1 MPSRMSLQE
10 RKTRRLLRDRREDS
24 VNTEK
29 NRNNIYKA
37 RKAGIYQKLEE
48 ARTDSPLTSG
58 RGNVC
63 DNTLISAQ

>member
-1 MPSRMSLQE
+1 MSLQE

-48 ARTDSPLTSG
+48 ARVVDERP
-58 RGNVC
+58 R
-63 DNTLISAQ
+63 